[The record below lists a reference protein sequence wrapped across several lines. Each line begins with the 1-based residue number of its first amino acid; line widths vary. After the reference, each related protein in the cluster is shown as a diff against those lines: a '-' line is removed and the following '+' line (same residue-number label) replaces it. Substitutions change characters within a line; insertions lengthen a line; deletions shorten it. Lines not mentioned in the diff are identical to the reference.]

1 MDNGSG
7 KSVIYALATKMRY
20 LQTKKDTLMEE
31 LSEVNSR
38 LDEIRLRLIPDAMN
52 DADIR
57 SVTFEGL
64 GRVQLAVDLFASIKD
79 KAAGYEWLQEHGF
92 DGLIQ
97 PYVQPST
104 FKAEVKRALKDG
116 QEFPE
121 ELFTITP
128 FMRASIV
135 RV

>member
-1 MDNGSG
+1 MDNENG
-7 KSVIYALATKMRY
+7 KSVIYGLAAEMRS
-20 LQTKKDTLMEE
+20 LQTKKDE
-31 LSEVNSR
+31 LSGALSLVNGR

-57 SVTFEGL
+57 SVTFEGI
-64 GRVQLAVDLFASIKD
+64 GRVQLAMDLFATIKD
-79 KAAGYEWLQEHGF
+79 KVAGYEWLQEHGF

-104 FKAEVKRALKDG
+104 FKAEVKRAIKDG
-116 QEFPE
+116 QSFPD

-135 RV
+135 KV